1 MHDQSLMDAV
11 DRQTQLGEPSSIRE
25 RVIVASCHGRF
36 QPLPAEIFTSEGEW
50 VEPGTVMG
58 RIVDG
63 TTSTEVRSNF
73 RGWVMGMLAFP
84 GHAVRPGEGL
94 FWIRTD

>member
-1 MHDQSLMDAV
+1 MHDQLIDSAE
-11 DRQTQLGEPSSIRE
+11 RQTALGETPSIRE
-25 RVIVASCHGRF
+25 RVIVAPCNGRF
-36 QPLPAEIFTSEGEW
+36 QPLPAEIFTTEGEW

-58 RIVDG
+58 LIVDG
-63 TTSTEVRSNF
+63 TTTTEVCSNA

-94 FWIRTD
+94 FWIRAE